1 MIEVL
6 AALSLSAAAG
16 VRIALPLLL
25 IGLLYS
31 DNLWANVPILSQ
43 FSPQLVL
50 GVLVSWS
57 LIELLISKEP
67 VGQRFLQIIQLFFS
81 PIVGAIA
88 GITVAVTAELEPW
101 LTGVLGI
108 VGGLLALV
116 LQLVQVGWFYRLQR
130 MPLWA
135 IFLQDFLCVS
145 LVLFALDAPRQ
156 GGLIALLL
164 LWLAIRSSKE
174 WQRWYQAQAG
184 ENHDSQGKTASSRAH
199 PRQGKQDPD

>member
-25 IGLLYS
+25 IGLLQS
-31 DNLWANVPILSQ
+31 DVLWSNVPILSQ
-43 FSPQLVL
+43 ISPPIVL

-57 LIELLISKEP
+57 LIELLVSKEP
-67 VGQRFLQIIQLFFS
+67 VGQRFLQIIELCLS

-88 GITVAVTAELEPW
+88 GITVAATAELAPW
-101 LTGVLGI
+101 LIWVLGI

-116 LQLVQVGWFYRLQR
+116 LQLVQVGLFYRMKR
-130 MPLWA
+130 MPLWV
-135 IFLQDFLCVS
+135 IFLQDFVCVL
-145 LVLFALDAPRQ
+145 LVLFAFDAPQQ

-174 WQRWYQAQAG
+174 WQRWYQAQAEDTYPDG
-184 ENHDSQGKTASSRAH
+184 RMASRRTR
-199 PRQGKQDPD
+199 PRQSKQDPD

>member
-31 DNLWANVPILSQ
+31 DNFWANVPILSQ

-57 LIELLISKEP
+57 LIELLLSKEP
-67 VGQRFLQIIQLFFS
+67 VGQRFLQIIQLLFS

-88 GITVAVTAELEPW
+88 GITVAVTTELEVW
-101 LTGVLGI
+101 LTFVLAI

-116 LQLVQVGWFYRLQR
+116 LQLVQVGWSYRLQR
-130 MPLWA
+130 MPLWV
-135 IFLQDFLCVS
+135 IFLQDFVCVS

-174 WQRWYQAQAG
+174 WQRWYEDQASPG
-184 ENHDSQGKTASSRAH
+184 DRSTERTASHRRS
-199 PRQGKQDPD
+199 PRRGKQDPD